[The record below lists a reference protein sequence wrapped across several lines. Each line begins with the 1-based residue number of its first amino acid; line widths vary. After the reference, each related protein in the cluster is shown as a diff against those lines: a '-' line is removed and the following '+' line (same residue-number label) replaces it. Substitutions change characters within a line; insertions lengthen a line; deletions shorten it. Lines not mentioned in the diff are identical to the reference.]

1 MTGTLST
8 DRPNEK
14 RPWLLRRDRIELRP
28 AVVIAASLLATL
40 LIVIAGTAS
49 DICMGDEIA
58 HVNHAR
64 AYRDAGR
71 RLPYHPTFFNGYGRA
86 LQLAGTPLWHT
97 GLAALWKLTG
107 SESRILTQSYH
118 VGFYLLLLLCVYFG
132 TNRIWG
138 RSAASWAWL
147 LAAGAPMVCAYSI
160 VLYQDVPGIAMIS
173 LTLLLLWR
181 RNFFWCGVCLAA
193 SYFTKMNT
201 LSYAPWAVV
210 FAAWWEKG
218 TWKRRAVA
226 AALVLLPTAMVFS
239 YDVAWRW
246 HVYGKWVANKG
257 PSLVDLKTPPIVL
270 RKKMLILPED
280 FVYWKPYPF
289 YTAKSVLTHLGIP
302 LLAGIVLAL
311 IRAWDTIS
319 KWLWVCLLLA
329 VGGFLLVFARVGS
342 TQMRYLMP
350 AILVAILLSARGFS
364 RWHMPRWVTV
374 VLVAGCVLQFIA
386 TNAYMCRRRRI
397 GAYDRQAFDWI
408 VRNTDESARF
418 MFPELLL
425 RERTG
430 RATLWHTLNPAY
442 FMADAPDEVR
452 VDVLRWFS
460 LTHIAIPMRRTYDP
474 QKEGVHYGGYS
485 LVFLKLAGSLS
496 YLEKVYENPGFVIY
510 RAILPPEPATQ
521 PADEAPA
528 GE

>member
-1 MTGTLST
+1 MTTRLTQRSYF
-8 DRPNEK
+8 
-14 RPWLLRRDRIELRP
+14 ELRP
-28 AVVIAASLLATL
+28 WAIVTASVLLAAVILTAAS
-40 LIVIAGTAS
+40 AS

-64 AYRDAGR
+64 AYKDAGR

-118 VGFYLLLLLCVYFG
+118 AGFYLLLLLCVYFG

-173 LTLLLLWR
+173 VTLLLLWR
-181 RNFFWCGVCLAA
+181 RNFLLCGVCLAA

-210 FAAWWEKG
+210 FAAWWAKG
-218 TWKRRAVA
+218 TWKQRAVA
-226 AALVLLPTAMVFS
+226 AVLVLLPTAMVFS

-246 HVYGKWVANKG
+246 HVYGEWVGDTG
-257 PSLVDLKTPPIVL
+257 PSLVGDKVCPPALLVMRRTL
-270 RKKMLILPED
+270 AKD

-289 YTAKSVLTHLGIP
+289 HTAKSALTHLGVP
-302 LLAGIVLAL
+302 LMVGIVLAL

-329 VGGFLLVFARVGS
+329 VGGFLLVFVRVGS

-350 AILVAILLSARGFS
+350 AILVAILLSARAFS
-364 RWHMPRWVTV
+364 RWHMPRWITV
-374 VLVAGCVLQFIA
+374 VLVAGCVFQFIA

-397 GAYDRQAFDWI
+397 GAHDRQAFDWI

-430 RATLWHTLNPAY
+430 RAMLWHALNPAY
-442 FMADAPDEVR
+442 FMADAPDEMR
-452 VDVLRWFS
+452 TSVLRWFS

-474 QKEGVHYGGYS
+474 QKEGMHYGGYS
-485 LVFLKLAGSLS
+485 LVFLKLADSLP

-510 RAILPPEPATQ
+510 RVILPPEPATR